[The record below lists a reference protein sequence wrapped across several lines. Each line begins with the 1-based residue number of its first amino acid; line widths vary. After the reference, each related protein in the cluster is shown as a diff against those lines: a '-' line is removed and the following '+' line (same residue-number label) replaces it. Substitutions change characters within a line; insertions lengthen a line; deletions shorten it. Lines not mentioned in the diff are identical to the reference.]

1 MQNVNI
7 LQLQGAGADEN
18 EWTIANVYADYDE
31 AVEALAAI
39 NAEYDVD
46 FTVYTL
52 NENARIDTYT
62 VVDNNWGL

>member
-7 LQLQGAGADEN
+7 LQLQGAGEN
-18 EWTIANVYADYDE
+18 EREWTNYAVYADYDE
-31 AVEALAAI
+31 ALEALEAI
-39 NAEYDVD
+39 NAEYEAD

-52 NENARIDTYT
+52 NENARVEVHT